1 MLDKLEEIIPV
12 ESIQERDIDLLL
24 LEEFKSNLNFVKW
37 FLNRTIRHKTE
48 FMVVGAWHSLA
59 QAGLGET
66 DIALLVGIKSR
77 KILFLIENKITA
89 NLQPEQESRYR
100 KRGELRLEKGECD
113 EYYTVL
119 TAPKHYIDLDLDFD
133 FHLEYEAIGD
143 WFLRQKNLGDRGKY
157 KSELLKIAIERLR
170 RGYRGVVDENAT
182 DFWWKYYE
190 YSNRH
195 YPHLNM
201 KKPKRGI
208 PKLSNFIPFKPA
220 LSNMEKGDE
229 ILHKAFYGNVDIQL
243 KGKAKEI
250 ETLREVYQN
259 RLPDGVKII
268 KAGKSAC
275 FRCKV
280 PKLDFN
286 VDFESQ
292 IPIIKQALEQVDR
305 LYTWAN
311 NNLKDY

>member
-24 LEEFKSNLNFVKW
+24 LEEFKSNPDFVKW
-37 FLNRTIRHKTE
+37 FLNKTIGHETE
-48 FMVVGAWHSLA
+48 FLLVGAWHSLT

-66 DIALLVGIKSR
+66 DIALLVEIKR
-77 KILFLIENKITA
+77 GKTLFLVENKITA

-119 TAPKHYIDLDLDFD
+119 TAPKQYIDLELDFD

-143 WFLRQKNLGDRGKY
+143 WFLRQKELGERAKY

-170 RGYRGVVDENAT
+170 RGYQGIADENAT
-182 DFWWKYYE
+182 DFWWKYYD
-190 YSNRH
+190 YSNMH
-195 YPHLNM
+195 FPHLKM
-201 KKPKRGI
+201 RKPKSGI
-208 PKLSNFIPFKPA
+208 PKLSNFIPFKPVI
-220 LSNMEKGDE
+220 SNLKKGDQ

-250 ETLREVYQN
+250 DTLKEVFQN

-286 VDFESQ
+286 IDFESQ
-292 IPIIKQALEQVDR
+292 IPIIKQALEQVDM
-305 LYTWAN
+305 LYSWAN
-311 NNLKDY
+311 KNLKNY